1 MSLGLNAIRAIVD
14 NGSLELFRTLK
25 PEWFVDTEED
35 IYKFV
40 RSHVRRYGTLPS
52 FDTLRENG
60 HRLPSVREP
69 AAYYVE
75 RLAQRAVYSAVSD
88 RHAGFIEAMKS
99 RDTAQIKQQLAEML
113 VATRQVD
120 YRQDCSTLM
129 EQLQGVIADY
139 QEAKRRP
146 GLQGVTLGNPVLDA
160 VTNGGQAGDL
170 IVIAGRPNIGKSW
183 KLLSMLR
190 GAWKAGHS
198 VAVVSMEMPSRQLS
212 RRLLGME
219 SGLNPDMLR
228 RGELSSNYGES
239 AFYQTVERIGNLP
252 PITFLEGSFRKTVAD
267 IDNLVQQCTPDILMV
282 DAAYLVSPTSV
293 NRNASVRDAKN
304 TVLEELKSLAI
315 DRRIPVVLSW
325 QLNRE
330 AKRNGKKG
338 LDLSHIAETDG
349 LGQIASVVIGMLKGK
364 VPLEASTREYQIIK
378 NREGQLLSY
387 HANFS
392 FNPMNFDYIE
402 GSEFEDGAR
411 PASTDEGEEG
421 ASEVDSNMTMENSGW
436 EQ

>member
-1 MSLGLNAIRAIVD
+1 MSLGLNALRAIID

-25 PEWFVDTEED
+25 PEWFVDTEEEA
-35 IYKFV
+35 YKFI
-40 RSHVRRYGTLPS
+40 RSHVRRYGTLP
-52 FDTLRENG
+52 DMATMKENG
-60 HRLPSVREP
+60 HSIKQAAEP
-69 AAYYVE
+69 AQYYVD

-88 RHAGFIEAMKS
+88 RHAEFIEAMKN
-99 RDTAQIKQQLAEML
+99 RDPVLIKQRLAEML

-120 YRQDCSTLM
+120 YRQDYSTLM
-129 EQLQGVIADY
+129 EQLRGIIGDY
-139 QEAKRRP
+139 REAKRCP

-170 IVIAGRPNIGKSW
+170 IVVAGRPNIGKSW
-183 KLLSMLR
+183 KLLAMLR

-219 SGLNPDMLR
+219 SGLNPDMIR
-228 RGELSSNYGES
+228 RGELSSAYGENM
-239 AFYQTVERIGNLP
+239 FYQTVERISNMP

-267 IDNLVQQCTPDILMV
+267 VDNLVQQCSPDILMV
-282 DAAYLVSPTSV
+282 DAAYLVSPTTAQK
-293 NRNASVRDAKN
+293 NASVRDLKN
-304 TVLEELKSLAI
+304 AVLEELKSLAI
-315 DRRIPVVLSW
+315 DRRIPVVLTW

-330 AKRNGKKG
+330 AKKNSKKG

-349 LGQIASVVIGMLKGK
+349 LGQIASVVIGMTKGK

-411 PASTDEGEEG
+411 PSDPEADDDAGE
-421 ASEVDSNMTMENSGW
+421 DSMTMENSGW
-436 EQ
+436 EA